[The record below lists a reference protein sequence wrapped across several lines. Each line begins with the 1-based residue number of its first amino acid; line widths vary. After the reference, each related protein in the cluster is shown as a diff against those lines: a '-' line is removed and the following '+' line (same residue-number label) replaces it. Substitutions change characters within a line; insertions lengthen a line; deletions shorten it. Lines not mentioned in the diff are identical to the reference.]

1 MIKAYADSGVP
12 QNVLIASDLKQT
24 TTPSAL
30 GASHLQPPAGPSA
43 RKKSKTSAQATR
55 KRKRLQGSSPQ
66 SQAMKLTGTNV
77 LSQSNRGLSDATE
90 QLRNEI
96 HQPDNGILQLV
107 INQEQKDTTVDQT
120 NDQSDIKVD

>member
-1 MIKAYADSGVP
+1 
-12 QNVLIASDLKQT
+12 
-24 TTPSAL
+24 
-30 GASHLQPPAGPSA
+30 
-43 RKKSKTSAQATR
+43 
-55 KRKRLQGSSPQ
+55 
-66 SQAMKLTGTNV
+66 MKLTGTNV

-120 NDQSDIKVD
+120 VDQSDIKVD